1 MFAEG
6 TLVSYKGISGVIS
19 FCNKQYITILI
30 KEGQYRAQDVKI
42 VVYKSDYKLIHAHPS
57 QDIIS
62 FDSK

>member
-30 KEGQYRAQDVKI
+30 KEGNHRAQDVKI
-42 VVYKSDYKLIHAHPS
+42 VVYKSDYKLIHARS
-57 QDIIS
+57 S
-62 FDSK
+62 

>member
-30 KEGQYRAQDVKI
+30 KEGNHRAQDVKI
-42 VVYKSDYKLIHAHPS
+42 VVYRENYNEITLEIVGKSIR
-57 QDIIS
+57 
-62 FDSK
+62 